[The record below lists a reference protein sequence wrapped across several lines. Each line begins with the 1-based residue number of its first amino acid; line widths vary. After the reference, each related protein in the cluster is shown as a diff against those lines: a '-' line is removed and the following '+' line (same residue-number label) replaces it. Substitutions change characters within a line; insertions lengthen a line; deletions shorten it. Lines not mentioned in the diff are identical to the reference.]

1 MSISINRSKLES
13 VPREHEAQPNANGR
27 GLEGAAPRARE
38 LAPHMQALRDKRG
51 GNAQS
56 KIGPP
61 IERPQLHVG
70 TVSSPTSS
78 AGKLGIGDPIE
89 RPQLHIGTVSSP
101 TSSAGKLGIGDPI
114 ERPQLHIGTVSS
126 PLSLGSAMPKLG
138 AGLAIS
144 SHLGALGGALKP
156 LAQTAATAMAGGAV
170 SAVLGAAG
178 SAVANAMMSRT
189 PAAPAAPATD
199 AESEI

>member
-61 IERPQLHVG
+61 IERPQLHV
-70 TVSSPTSS
+70 
-78 AGKLGIGDPIE
+78 
-89 RPQLHIGTVSSP
+89 GTVSSP